1 MNMRKIYLVSAAM
14 LMTAAV
20 SFGQNFNP
28 TVEVTNTYQGNAS
41 EVHKPLLGMNVP
53 DSLLRFDLDFDY
65 EVFEKPYQGAYSFKP
80 YMLNMRPAKDAWR
93 GRKLYLKAGAGYTLH
108 PRFEFVFSPEQS
120 GPFQMS
126 VYASHKSYFGN
137 YHEIKP
143 ELKDDLYRLEKSGNG
158 FKGYDALTSAG
169 FDGRYNWDRAIL
181 SFGLG
186 YYGVAAKDSRM
197 SRCLNAFDFKA
208 RVRSNNDAESY
219 FYYDVAMKGRIA
231 SDKMDLD
238 KIPVRMYSG
247 GLSGKWNILSPDRQ
261 GESWFV
267 LDGLAGTVLDSRRS
281 ILVGFEGETASY
293 GRFYDG
299 NIGRVALVPSY
310 RFKSGRWNLNLGV
323 KLEFM
328 FRNDAD
334 TLSFGKMGG
343 GKGQIVYPD
352 AHISFAVG
360 GNVALY
366 ADATG
371 GSRLNTY
378 SSQISEN
385 HHLNPSFL
393 VAPVY
398 ELITPLVDN
407 TVEKVNARI
416 GVRGS
421 AASSF
426 QFDVNG
432 GVGLYGNALMES
444 GLFTAGGDLVPAL
457 AYSDYNL
464 IYANAL
470 VGLRTGRVKIDADF
484 RYRGVSFP
492 DNDALNLGFTL
503 PKYSGGVR
511 ASYDISSRLYAG
523 INVEAASWRE
533 GKCRKASFAGLGG
546 DEDDLTPVSQVT
558 VSEEIVKV
566 RVPGYVDLGVN
577 CGYKFNRK
585 LEFWLESGNLLC
597 QTIQRNPLYAEK
609 GLWVTAGVSLNL

>member
-93 GRKLYLKAGAGYTLH
+93 GRQLYLKAGAGYTLH

-126 VYASHKSYFGN
+126 AYASHKSYFGN

-143 ELKDDLYRLEKSGNG
+143 ELQDGLYRMKKSGG
-158 FKGYDALTSAG
+158 KFGGYDALTSAG
-169 FDGRYNWDRAIL
+169 FDGRYNWDRTIL
-181 SFGLG
+181 SFGIG
-186 YYGVAAKDSRM
+186 YYGLAAKDSVM
-197 SRCLNAFDFKA
+197 SRSYNAFDFNA
-208 RVRSNNDAESY
+208 RVRSNNDSESY
-219 FYYDVAMKGRIA
+219 FLYDIGLRGRVANDGLDYKSFSFPDGVTV
-231 SDKMDLD
+231 DKQNENWVL
-238 KIPVRMYSG
+238 
-247 GLSGKWNILSPDRQ
+247 
-261 GESWFV
+261 
-267 LDGLAGTVLDSRRS
+267 LDGLVGPVVNNSRS
-281 ILVGFEGETASY
+281 ILVGFEAESASY
-293 GRFYDG
+293 SRFYDG
-299 NIGRVALVPSY
+299 NIGRVALIPSY

-523 INVEAASWRE
+523 INVEAASWRD
-533 GKCRKASFAGLGG
+533 GKCASVAS
-546 DEDDLTPVSQVT
+546 EDILD
-558 VSEEIVKV
+558 V

-585 LEFWLESGNLLC
+585 WTLWLESGNLLC
-597 QTIQRNPLYAEK
+597 QTIQRTPFYAEK
-609 GLWVTAGVSLNL
+609 GPWVTAGISLNL

>member
-1 MNMRKIYLVSAAM
+1 MRKIYLVSAAM

-143 ELKDDLYRLEKSGNG
+143 ELKDGLYRMKKSGG
-158 FKGYDALTSAG
+158 KFGGYDALTSAG
-169 FDGRYNWDRAIL
+169 FDGRYNWDRTIL
-181 SFGLG
+181 SFGIG
-186 YYGVAAKDSRM
+186 YYGLAAKDSVM
-197 SRCLNAFDFKA
+197 SRSYNAFDFNA
-208 RVRSNNDAESY
+208 RVRSNNDSESY
-219 FYYDVAMKGRIA
+219 FLYDIGLRGRVANDGLDYKSFSFPDGVTV
-231 SDKMDLD
+231 DKQNENWVL
-238 KIPVRMYSG
+238 
-247 GLSGKWNILSPDRQ
+247 
-261 GESWFV
+261 
-267 LDGLAGTVLDSRRS
+267 LDGLVGPVVNNSRS
-281 ILVGFEGETASY
+281 ILVGFEAESASY
-293 GRFYDG
+293 SRFYDG
-299 NIGRVALVPSY
+299 NIGRVALIPSY

-523 INVEAASWRE
+523 INVEAASWRD
-533 GKCRKASFAGLGG
+533 GKCASVAS
-546 DEDDLTPVSQVT
+546 EDILD
-558 VSEEIVKV
+558 V

-585 LEFWLESGNLLC
+585 WTLWLESGNLLC
-597 QTIQRNPLYAEK
+597 QTIQRTPFYAEK
-609 GLWVTAGVSLNL
+609 GPWVTAGISLNL

>member
-41 EVHKPLLGMNVP
+41 EVRKPLLGMNVP

-93 GRKLYLKAGAGYTLH
+93 GRRLYLKAGAGYTLH

-143 ELKDDLYRLEKSGNG
+143 ELKDGLYRMKKSGG
-158 FKGYDALTSAG
+158 KFGGYDALTSAG
-169 FDGRYNWDRAIL
+169 FDGRYNWDRTIL
-181 SFGLG
+181 SFGIG
-186 YYGVAAKDSRM
+186 YYGLAAKDSVM
-197 SRCLNAFDFKA
+197 SRSYNAFDFNA
-208 RVRSNNDAESY
+208 RVRSNNDSESY
-219 FYYDVAMKGRIA
+219 FLYDIGLRGRVANDGLDYKSFSFPDGVTV
-231 SDKMDLD
+231 DKQNENWVL
-238 KIPVRMYSG
+238 
-247 GLSGKWNILSPDRQ
+247 
-261 GESWFV
+261 
-267 LDGLAGTVLDSRRS
+267 LDGLVGPVVNNSRS
-281 ILVGFEGETASY
+281 ILVGFEAESASY
-293 GRFYDG
+293 SRFYDG
-299 NIGRVALVPSY
+299 NIGRVALIPSY

-523 INVEAASWRE
+523 INVEAASWRD
-533 GKCRKASFAGLGG
+533 GKCASVAS
-546 DEDDLTPVSQVT
+546 EDILD
-558 VSEEIVKV
+558 V

-585 LEFWLESGNLLC
+585 WTLWLESGNLLC
-597 QTIQRNPLYAEK
+597 QTIQRTPFYAEK
-609 GLWVTAGVSLNL
+609 GPWVTAGISLNL

>member
-93 GRKLYLKAGAGYTLH
+93 GRRLYLKAGAGYTLH

-143 ELKDDLYRLEKSGNG
+143 ELKDGLYRMKKSGG
-158 FKGYDALTSAG
+158 KFGGYDALTSAG
-169 FDGRYNWDRAIL
+169 FDGRYNWDRTIL
-181 SFGLG
+181 SFGIG
-186 YYGVAAKDSRM
+186 YYGLAAKDSVM
-197 SRCLNAFDFKA
+197 SRSYNAFDFNA
-208 RVRSNNDAESY
+208 RVRSNNDSESY
-219 FYYDVAMKGRIA
+219 FLYDIGLRGRVANDGLDYKSFSFPDGVTV
-231 SDKMDLD
+231 DKQNENWVL
-238 KIPVRMYSG
+238 
-247 GLSGKWNILSPDRQ
+247 
-261 GESWFV
+261 
-267 LDGLAGTVLDSRRS
+267 LDGLVGPVVNNSRS
-281 ILVGFEGETASY
+281 ILVGFEAESASY
-293 GRFYDG
+293 SRFYDG
-299 NIGRVALVPSY
+299 NIGRVALIPSY

-523 INVEAASWRE
+523 INVEAASWRD
-533 GKCRKASFAGLGG
+533 GKCASVAS
-546 DEDDLTPVSQVT
+546 EDILD
-558 VSEEIVKV
+558 V

-585 LEFWLESGNLLC
+585 WTLWLESGNLLC
-597 QTIQRNPLYAEK
+597 QTIQRTPFYAEK
-609 GLWVTAGVSLNL
+609 GPWVTAGISLNL

>member
-143 ELKDDLYRLEKSGNG
+143 ELQDGLYRMKKSGG
-158 FKGYDALTSAG
+158 KFGGYDALTSAG
-169 FDGRYNWDRAIL
+169 FDGRYNWDRTIL
-181 SFGLG
+181 SFGIG
-186 YYGVAAKDSRM
+186 YYGLAAKDSVM
-197 SRCLNAFDFKA
+197 SRSYNAFDFNA
-208 RVRSNNDAESY
+208 RVRSNNDSESY
-219 FYYDVAMKGRIA
+219 FLYDIGLRGRVANDGLDYKSFSFPDGVTV
-231 SDKMDLD
+231 DKQNENWVL
-238 KIPVRMYSG
+238 
-247 GLSGKWNILSPDRQ
+247 
-261 GESWFV
+261 
-267 LDGLAGTVLDSRRS
+267 LDGLVGPVVNNSRS
-281 ILVGFEGETASY
+281 ILVGFEAESASY
-293 GRFYDG
+293 SRFYDG
-299 NIGRVALVPSY
+299 NIGRVALIPSY

-352 AHISFAVG
+352 AHISFAAG

-523 INVEAASWRE
+523 INVEAASWRD
-533 GKCRKASFAGLGG
+533 GKCASVAS
-546 DEDDLTPVSQVT
+546 EDILD
-558 VSEEIVKV
+558 V

-585 LEFWLESGNLLC
+585 WTLWLESGNLLC
-597 QTIQRNPLYAEK
+597 QTIQRTPFYAEK
-609 GLWVTAGVSLNL
+609 GPWVTAGISLNL

>member
-93 GRKLYLKAGAGYTLH
+93 GRQLYLKAGAGYTLH
-108 PRFEFVFSPEQS
+108 PQFEFVFSPERK

-143 ELKDDLYRLEKSGNG
+143 ELQDGLYRMKKSGG
-158 FKGYDALTSAG
+158 KFGGYDALTSAG
-169 FDGRYNWDRAIL
+169 FDGRYNWDRTIL
-181 SFGLG
+181 SFGIG
-186 YYGVAAKDSRM
+186 YYGLAAKDSVM
-197 SRCLNAFDFKA
+197 SRSYNAFDFNA
-208 RVRSNNDAESY
+208 RVRSNNDSESY
-219 FYYDVAMKGRIA
+219 FLYDIGLRGRVANDGLDYKSFSFPDGVTV
-231 SDKMDLD
+231 DKQNENWVL
-238 KIPVRMYSG
+238 
-247 GLSGKWNILSPDRQ
+247 
-261 GESWFV
+261 
-267 LDGLAGTVLDSRRS
+267 LDGLVGPVVNNSRS
-281 ILVGFEGETASY
+281 ILVGFEAESASY
-293 GRFYDG
+293 SRFYDG
-299 NIGRVALVPSY
+299 NIGRVALIPSY

-352 AHISFAVG
+352 AHISFAAG

-492 DNDALNLGFTL
+492 DKDALNLGFTL

-523 INVEAASWRE
+523 INVEAASWRD
-533 GKCRKASFAGLGG
+533 GKCASVAS
-546 DEDDLTPVSQVT
+546 EDILD
-558 VSEEIVKV
+558 V

-597 QTIQRNPLYAEK
+597 QAIQRNPFYAEK
-609 GLWVTAGVSLNL
+609 GPWVTAGVSLNL

>member
-143 ELKDDLYRLEKSGNG
+143 ELQDGLYRMKKSGG
-158 FKGYDALTSAG
+158 KFGGYDALTSAG

-186 YYGVAAKDSRM
+186 YYGLAAKDSVM
-197 SRCLNAFDFKA
+197 SRSYNAFDFNA
-208 RVRSNNDAESY
+208 RVRSNNDSESY
-219 FYYDVAMKGRIA
+219 FLYDIGLRGRVANDGLDYKSFSFPDGVTV
-231 SDKMDLD
+231 DKQNENWVL
-238 KIPVRMYSG
+238 
-247 GLSGKWNILSPDRQ
+247 
-261 GESWFV
+261 
-267 LDGLAGTVLDSRRS
+267 LDGLVGPVVNNSRS
-281 ILVGFEGETASY
+281 ILVGFEAESASY
-293 GRFYDG
+293 SRFYDG
-299 NIGRVALVPSY
+299 NIGRVALIPSY

-523 INVEAASWRE
+523 INVEAASWRD
-533 GKCRKASFAGLGG
+533 GKCASVAS
-546 DEDDLTPVSQVT
+546 EDILD
-558 VSEEIVKV
+558 V

-585 LEFWLESGNLLC
+585 WTLWLESGNLLC
-597 QTIQRNPLYAEK
+597 QTIQRTPFYAEK
-609 GLWVTAGVSLNL
+609 GPWFTAGISLNL

>member
-1 MNMRKIYLVSAAM
+1 MRKIYLVSAAM

-93 GRKLYLKAGAGYTLH
+93 GRQLYLKAGAGYTLH
-108 PRFEFVFSPEQS
+108 PQFEFVFSPERK

-143 ELKDDLYRLEKSGNG
+143 ELQDGLYRMKKSGG
-158 FKGYDALTSAG
+158 KFGGYDALTSAG
-169 FDGRYNWDRAIL
+169 FDGRYNWDRTIL
-181 SFGLG
+181 SFGIG
-186 YYGVAAKDSRM
+186 YYGLAAKDSVM
-197 SRCLNAFDFKA
+197 SRSYNAFDFNA
-208 RVRSNNDAESY
+208 RVRSNNDSESY
-219 FYYDVAMKGRIA
+219 FLYDIGLRGRVANDGLDYKSFSFPDGVTV
-231 SDKMDLD
+231 DKQNENWVL
-238 KIPVRMYSG
+238 
-247 GLSGKWNILSPDRQ
+247 
-261 GESWFV
+261 
-267 LDGLAGTVLDSRRS
+267 LDGLVGPVVNNSRS
-281 ILVGFEGETASY
+281 ILVGFEAESASY
-293 GRFYDG
+293 SRFYDG
-299 NIGRVALVPSY
+299 NIGRVALIPSY

-352 AHISFAVG
+352 AHISFAAG

-385 HHLNPSFL
+385 HHLNPSLL

-444 GLFTAGGDLVPAL
+444 GFFNADGDLVPSL
-457 AYSDYNL
+457 TYSDINL
-464 IYANAL
+464 IYANVL
-470 VGLRTGRVKIDADF
+470 LGWKSNRVKVDADF

-492 DNDALNLGFTL
+492 DKDAMNLGFAL
-503 PKYSGGVR
+503 PKYSGGLR
-511 ASYDISSRLYAG
+511 ATYDISSRLYAG
-523 INVEAASWRE
+523 VAMEASSWRE
-533 GKCRKASFAGLGG
+533 GKC
-546 DEDDLTPVSQVT
+546 VSA
-558 VSEEIVKV
+558 VSEELAKV

-597 QTIQRNPLYAEK
+597 QAIQRNPFYAEK
-609 GLWVTAGVSLNL
+609 GPWVTAGVSLNL

>member
-1 MNMRKIYLVSAAM
+1 MRKIYLVSAAM

-93 GRKLYLKAGAGYTLH
+93 GRQLYLKAGAGYTLH
-108 PRFEFVFSPEQS
+108 PRFEFVYSPEQS

-143 ELKDDLYRLEKSGNG
+143 ELQDGLYRMKKSGG
-158 FKGYDALTSAG
+158 KFGGYDALTSAG
-169 FDGRYNWDRAIL
+169 FDGRYNWDRTIL
-181 SFGLG
+181 SFGIG
-186 YYGVAAKDSRM
+186 YYGLAAKDSVM
-197 SRCLNAFDFKA
+197 SRSYNAFDFNA
-208 RVRSNNDAESY
+208 RVRSNNDSESY
-219 FYYDVAMKGRIA
+219 FLYDIGLRGRVANDGLDYKSFSFPDGVTV
-231 SDKMDLD
+231 DKQNENWVL
-238 KIPVRMYSG
+238 
-247 GLSGKWNILSPDRQ
+247 
-261 GESWFV
+261 
-267 LDGLAGTVLDSRRS
+267 LDGLVGPVVNNSRS
-281 ILVGFEGETASY
+281 ILVGFEAESASY
-293 GRFYDG
+293 SRFYDG
-299 NIGRVALVPSY
+299 NIGRVALIPSY

-352 AHISFAVG
+352 AHISFAAG

-523 INVEAASWRE
+523 INVEAASWRD
-533 GKCRKASFAGLGG
+533 GKCASVAS
-546 DEDDLTPVSQVT
+546 EDILD
-558 VSEEIVKV
+558 V

>member
-93 GRKLYLKAGAGYTLH
+93 GRQLYLKAGAGYTLH
-108 PRFEFVFSPEQS
+108 PRFEFVYSPEQS

-143 ELKDDLYRLEKSGNG
+143 ELQDGLYRMKKSGG
-158 FKGYDALTSAG
+158 KFGGYDALTSAG
-169 FDGRYNWDRAIL
+169 FDGRYNWDRTIL
-181 SFGLG
+181 SFGIG
-186 YYGVAAKDSRM
+186 YYGLAAKDSVM
-197 SRCLNAFDFKA
+197 SRSYNAFDFNA
-208 RVRSNNDAESY
+208 RVRSNNDSESY
-219 FYYDVAMKGRIA
+219 FLYDIGLRGRVANDGLDYKSFSFPDGVTV
-231 SDKMDLD
+231 DKQNENWVL
-238 KIPVRMYSG
+238 
-247 GLSGKWNILSPDRQ
+247 
-261 GESWFV
+261 
-267 LDGLAGTVLDSRRS
+267 LDGLVGPVVNNSRS
-281 ILVGFEGETASY
+281 ILVGFEAESASY
-293 GRFYDG
+293 SRFYDG
-299 NIGRVALVPSY
+299 NIGRVALIPSY

-352 AHISFAVG
+352 AHISFAAG

-523 INVEAASWRE
+523 INVEAASWRD
-533 GKCRKASFAGLGG
+533 GKCASVAS
-546 DEDDLTPVSQVT
+546 EDNLD
-558 VSEEIVKV
+558 V

-585 LEFWLESGNLLC
+585 WTLWLESGNLLC
-597 QTIQRNPLYAEK
+597 QTIQRTPFYAEK
-609 GLWVTAGVSLNL
+609 GPWVTAGISLNL

>member
-93 GRKLYLKAGAGYTLH
+93 GRQLYLKAGAGYTLH
-108 PRFEFVFSPEQS
+108 PQFEFVFSPEQS

-143 ELKDDLYRLEKSGNG
+143 ELQDGLYRMKKSGG
-158 FKGYDALTSAG
+158 KFGGYDALTSAG
-169 FDGRYNWDRAIL
+169 FDGRYNWDRTIL
-181 SFGLG
+181 SFGIG
-186 YYGVAAKDSRM
+186 YYGLAAKDSVM
-197 SRCLNAFDFKA
+197 SRSYNAFDFNA
-208 RVRSNNDAESY
+208 RVRSNNDSESY
-219 FYYDVAMKGRIA
+219 FLYDIGLRGRVANDGLDYKSFSFPDGVTV
-231 SDKMDLD
+231 DKQNENWVL
-238 KIPVRMYSG
+238 
-247 GLSGKWNILSPDRQ
+247 
-261 GESWFV
+261 
-267 LDGLAGTVLDSRRS
+267 LDGLIGPVVNNSRS
-281 ILVGFEGETASY
+281 ILVGFEAESASY
-293 GRFYDG
+293 SRFYDG
-299 NIGRVALVPSY
+299 NIGRVALIPSY

-523 INVEAASWRE
+523 INVEAASWRD
-533 GKCRKASFAGLGG
+533 GKCASVAS
-546 DEDDLTPVSQVT
+546 EDILD
-558 VSEEIVKV
+558 V

-585 LEFWLESGNLLC
+585 WTLWLESGNLLC
-597 QTIQRNPLYAEK
+597 QTIQRTPFYAEK
-609 GLWVTAGVSLNL
+609 GPWFTAGISLNL

>member
-1 MNMRKIYLVSAAM
+1 MRKIYLVSAAM

-41 EVHKPLLGMNVP
+41 EVRKPLLGMNVP

-93 GRKLYLKAGAGYTLH
+93 GRQLYLKAGAGYTLH
-108 PRFEFVFSPEQS
+108 PQFEFVFSPEQS

-143 ELKDDLYRLEKSGNG
+143 ELQDGLYRMKKSGG
-158 FKGYDALTSAG
+158 KFGGYDALTSAG
-169 FDGRYNWDRAIL
+169 FDGRYNWDRTIL
-181 SFGLG
+181 SFGIG
-186 YYGVAAKDSRM
+186 YYGLAAKDSVM
-197 SRCLNAFDFKA
+197 SRSYNAFDFNA
-208 RVRSNNDAESY
+208 RVRSNNDSESY
-219 FYYDVAMKGRIA
+219 FLYDIGLRGRVANDGLDYKSFSFPDGVTV
-231 SDKMDLD
+231 DKQNENWVL
-238 KIPVRMYSG
+238 
-247 GLSGKWNILSPDRQ
+247 
-261 GESWFV
+261 
-267 LDGLAGTVLDSRRS
+267 LDGLVGPVVNNSRS
-281 ILVGFEGETASY
+281 ILVGFEAESASY
-293 GRFYDG
+293 SRFYDG
-299 NIGRVALVPSY
+299 NVGRVALIPSY

-352 AHISFAVG
+352 AHISFAAG

-444 GLFTAGGDLVPAL
+444 GFFNADGDLVPSL
-457 AYSDYNL
+457 TYSDINL
-464 IYANAL
+464 IYANVL
-470 VGLRTGRVKIDADF
+470 LGWKSNRVKVDADF

-492 DNDALNLGFTL
+492 DKDAMNLGFAL
-503 PKYSGGVR
+503 PKYSGGLR
-511 ASYDISSRLYAG
+511 ATYDISSRLYAG
-523 INVEAASWRE
+523 VAMEASSWRE
-533 GKCRKASFAGLGG
+533 GKC
-546 DEDDLTPVSQVT
+546 VSA
-558 VSEEIVKV
+558 VSEELAKV

-597 QTIQRNPLYAEK
+597 QAIQRNPFYAEK
-609 GLWVTAGVSLNL
+609 GPWVTAGVSLNL

>member
-93 GRKLYLKAGAGYTLH
+93 GRQLYLKAGAGYTLH
-108 PRFEFVFSPEQS
+108 PRFEFVYSPEQS

-143 ELKDDLYRLEKSGNG
+143 ELQDGLYRMKKSGG
-158 FKGYDALTSAG
+158 KFGGYDALTSAG
-169 FDGRYNWDRAIL
+169 FDGRYNWDRTIL
-181 SFGLG
+181 SFGIG
-186 YYGVAAKDSRM
+186 YYGLAAKDSVM
-197 SRCLNAFDFKA
+197 SRSYNAFDFNA
-208 RVRSNNDAESY
+208 RVRSNNDSESY
-219 FYYDVAMKGRIA
+219 FLYDIGLRGRVANDGLDYKSFSFPDGVTV
-231 SDKMDLD
+231 DKQNENWVL
-238 KIPVRMYSG
+238 
-247 GLSGKWNILSPDRQ
+247 
-261 GESWFV
+261 
-267 LDGLAGTVLDSRRS
+267 LDGLVGPVVNNSRS
-281 ILVGFEGETASY
+281 ILVGFEAESASY
-293 GRFYDG
+293 SRFYDG
-299 NIGRVALVPSY
+299 NIGRVALIPSY

-352 AHISFAVG
+352 AHISFAAG

-523 INVEAASWRE
+523 INVEAASWRD
-533 GKCRKASFAGLGG
+533 GKCASVAS
-546 DEDDLTPVSQVT
+546 EDNLD
-558 VSEEIVKV
+558 V

-585 LEFWLESGNLLC
+585 WALWLESGNLLC
-597 QTIQRNPLYAEK
+597 QTIQRTPFYAEK
-609 GLWVTAGVSLNL
+609 GPWVTAGISLNL

>member
-93 GRKLYLKAGAGYTLH
+93 GRQLYLKAGAGYTLH
-108 PRFEFVFSPEQS
+108 PQFEFVFSPEQS

-186 YYGVAAKDSRM
+186 YYGLAAKDSVM
-197 SRCLNAFDFKA
+197 SRSYNAFDFNA
-208 RVRSNNDAESY
+208 RVRSNNDSESY
-219 FYYDVAMKGRIA
+219 FLYDVALRGRIA
-231 SDKMDLD
+231 NDNLDLKPMMLRLPGD
-238 KIPVRMYSG
+238 LWKEVTA
-247 GLSGKWNILSPDRQ
+247 DRQ

-267 LDGLAGTVLDSRRS
+267 LDGLAGTVLGSRRS

-310 RFKSGRWNLNLGV
+310 RLQSGRWNLNLGV
-323 KLEFM
+323 KFEAM
-328 FRNDAD
+328 FRNDASD
-334 TLSFGKMGG
+334 TLAFRKMGG

-352 AHISFAVG
+352 VHVSFAA
-360 GNVALY
+360 GNGVALY

-378 SSQISEN
+378 SSQISRN

-393 VAPVY
+393 VPAN
-398 ELITPLVDN
+398 LDLMTSLVDN
-407 TVEKVNARI
+407 TVENLNAKV

-421 AASSF
+421 ISSSF
-426 QFDVNG
+426 RFDLNG
-432 GVGLYGNALMES
+432 GVGIYENLMMES
-444 GLFTAGGDLVPAL
+444 GRFTAGGDLVPAL

-523 INVEAASWRE
+523 INVEAASWRD
-533 GKCRKASFAGLGG
+533 GKCASVAS
-546 DEDDLTPVSQVT
+546 EDILD
-558 VSEEIVKV
+558 V

-585 LEFWLESGNLLC
+585 WTLWLESGNLLC
-597 QTIQRNPLYAEK
+597 QTIQRTPFYAEK
-609 GLWVTAGVSLNL
+609 GPWVTAGISLNL

>member
-93 GRKLYLKAGAGYTLH
+93 GRQLYLKAGAGYTLR

-143 ELKDDLYRLEKSGNG
+143 ELQDGLYRMKKSGG
-158 FKGYDALTSAG
+158 KFGGYDALTSAG
-169 FDGRYNWDRAIL
+169 FDGRYNWDRTIL
-181 SFGLG
+181 SFGIG
-186 YYGVAAKDSRM
+186 YYGLAAKDSVM
-197 SRCLNAFDFKA
+197 SRSYNAFDFNA
-208 RVRSNNDAESY
+208 RVRSNNDSESY
-219 FYYDVAMKGRIA
+219 FLYDIGLRGRVANDGLDYKSFSFPDGVTV
-231 SDKMDLD
+231 DKQNENWVL
-238 KIPVRMYSG
+238 
-247 GLSGKWNILSPDRQ
+247 
-261 GESWFV
+261 
-267 LDGLAGTVLDSRRS
+267 LDGLVGPVVNNSRS
-281 ILVGFEGETASY
+281 ILVGFEAESASY
-293 GRFYDG
+293 SRFYDG
-299 NIGRVALVPSY
+299 NIGRVALIPSY

-523 INVEAASWRE
+523 INVEAASWRD
-533 GKCRKASFAGLGG
+533 GKCASVAS
-546 DEDDLTPVSQVT
+546 EDILD
-558 VSEEIVKV
+558 V

-585 LEFWLESGNLLC
+585 WTLWLESGNLLC

>member
-93 GRKLYLKAGAGYTLH
+93 GRQLYLKAGAGYTLH
-108 PRFEFVFSPEQS
+108 PQFEFVYSPEQS

-143 ELKDDLYRLEKSGNG
+143 ELQDGLYRMKKSGG
-158 FKGYDALTSAG
+158 KFGGYDALTSAG
-169 FDGRYNWDRAIL
+169 FDGRYNWNRTIL
-181 SFGLG
+181 SFGIG
-186 YYGVAAKDSRM
+186 YYGIAAKDSVM
-197 SRCLNAFDFKA
+197 SRSYNAFDFNA
-208 RVRSNNDAESY
+208 RVRSNNDSESY
-219 FYYDVAMKGRIA
+219 FLYDIGLRGRVANDGLDYKSFSFPDGVTV
-231 SDKMDLD
+231 DKQNENWVL
-238 KIPVRMYSG
+238 
-247 GLSGKWNILSPDRQ
+247 
-261 GESWFV
+261 
-267 LDGLAGTVLDSRRS
+267 LDGLVGPVVNNSRS
-281 ILVGFEGETASY
+281 ILVGFEAESASY
-293 GRFYDG
+293 SRFYDG
-299 NIGRVALVPSY
+299 NIGRVALIPSY

-352 AHISFAVG
+352 AHISFAAG

-523 INVEAASWRE
+523 INVEAASWRD
-533 GKCRKASFAGLGG
+533 GKCASVAS
-546 DEDDLTPVSQVT
+546 EDILD
-558 VSEEIVKV
+558 V

-585 LEFWLESGNLLC
+585 WTLWLESGNLLC

>member
-1 MNMRKIYLVSAAM
+1 MRKIYLVSAAM

-93 GRKLYLKAGAGYTLH
+93 GRQLYLKAGAGYTLH
-108 PRFEFVFSPEQS
+108 PQFEFVFSPEQS

-143 ELKDDLYRLEKSGNG
+143 ELQDGLYRMKKSGG
-158 FKGYDALTSAG
+158 KFGGYDALTSAG
-169 FDGRYNWDRAIL
+169 FDGRYNWDRTIL
-181 SFGLG
+181 SFGIG
-186 YYGVAAKDSRM
+186 YYGLAAKDSVM
-197 SRCLNAFDFKA
+197 SRSYNAFDFNA
-208 RVRSNNDAESY
+208 RVRSNNDSESY
-219 FYYDVAMKGRIA
+219 FLYDIGLRGRVANDGLDYKSFSFPEGV
-231 SDKMDLD
+231 SVDKQNENWVL
-238 KIPVRMYSG
+238 
-247 GLSGKWNILSPDRQ
+247 
-261 GESWFV
+261 
-267 LDGLAGTVLDSRRS
+267 LDGLVGPVVNNSRS
-281 ILVGFEGETASY
+281 ILVGFEAESASY
-293 GRFYDG
+293 SRFYDG
-299 NIGRVALVPSY
+299 NVGRVALIPSY

-352 AHISFAVG
+352 AHISFAAG

-385 HHLNPSFL
+385 HHLNPSLL

-444 GLFTAGGDLVPAL
+444 GFFNADGDLVPSL
-457 AYSDYNL
+457 TYSDINL
-464 IYANAL
+464 IYANVL
-470 VGLRTGRVKIDADF
+470 LGWKSNRVKVDADF

-492 DNDALNLGFTL
+492 DKDAMNLGFAL
-503 PKYSGGVR
+503 PKYSGGLR
-511 ASYDISSRLYAG
+511 ATYDISSRLYAG
-523 INVEAASWRE
+523 VAVEASSWRE
-533 GKCRKASFAGLGG
+533 GKC
-546 DEDDLTPVSQVT
+546 VSA
-558 VSEEIVKV
+558 VSEELAKV

-597 QTIQRNPLYAEK
+597 QAIQRNPFYAEK
-609 GLWVTAGVSLNL
+609 GPWVTAGVLLNL

>member
-41 EVHKPLLGMNVP
+41 EVHKPLLVMNVP

-93 GRKLYLKAGAGYTLH
+93 GRQLYLKAGAGYTLH

-143 ELKDDLYRLEKSGNG
+143 ELQDGLYRMKKSGG
-158 FKGYDALTSAG
+158 KFGGYDALTSAG
-169 FDGRYNWDRAIL
+169 FDGRYNWDRTIL
-181 SFGLG
+181 SFGIG
-186 YYGVAAKDSRM
+186 YYGLAAKDSVM
-197 SRCLNAFDFKA
+197 SRSYNAFDFNA
-208 RVRSNNDAESY
+208 RVRSNNDSESY
-219 FYYDVAMKGRIA
+219 FLYDIELRGRVANDGLDYKSFSFPDGVTV
-231 SDKMDLD
+231 DKQNENWVL
-238 KIPVRMYSG
+238 
-247 GLSGKWNILSPDRQ
+247 
-261 GESWFV
+261 
-267 LDGLAGTVLDSRRS
+267 LDGLVGPVVNNSRS
-281 ILVGFEGETASY
+281 ILVGFEAESASY
-293 GRFYDG
+293 SRFYDG
-299 NIGRVALVPSY
+299 NIGRVALIPSY

-352 AHISFAVG
+352 AHISFAAG

-523 INVEAASWRE
+523 INVEAASWRD
-533 GKCRKASFAGLGG
+533 GKCASVAS
-546 DEDDLTPVSQVT
+546 EDILD
-558 VSEEIVKV
+558 V

-597 QTIQRNPLYAEK
+597 QAIQRNPFYAEK
-609 GLWVTAGVSLNL
+609 GPWVTAGVSLNL

>member
-41 EVHKPLLGMNVP
+41 EVHKPLLGMNIP
-53 DSLLRFDLDFDY
+53 DSLLHFDLDFDY

-93 GRKLYLKAGAGYTLH
+93 GRQLYLKAGAGYTLH
-108 PRFEFVFSPEQS
+108 PQFEFVFSPEQS

-143 ELKDDLYRLEKSGNG
+143 ELQDGLYRMKKSGG
-158 FKGYDALTSAG
+158 KFGGYDALTSAG
-169 FDGRYNWDRAIL
+169 FDGRYNWDRTIL
-181 SFGLG
+181 SFGIG
-186 YYGVAAKDSRM
+186 YYGLAAKDSVM
-197 SRCLNAFDFKA
+197 SRSYNAFDFNA
-208 RVRSNNDAESY
+208 RVRSNNDSESY
-219 FYYDVAMKGRIA
+219 FLYDIELRGRVANDGLDYKSFSFPEGV
-231 SDKMDLD
+231 SVDKQNENWVL
-238 KIPVRMYSG
+238 
-247 GLSGKWNILSPDRQ
+247 
-261 GESWFV
+261 
-267 LDGLAGTVLDSRRS
+267 LDGLVGPVVNNSRS
-281 ILVGFEGETASY
+281 ILVGFEAESASY
-293 GRFYDG
+293 SRFYDG
-299 NIGRVALVPSY
+299 NVGRVALIPSY

-352 AHISFAVG
+352 AHISFAAG

-523 INVEAASWRE
+523 INVEAASWRD
-533 GKCRKASFAGLGG
+533 GKCASVAS
-546 DEDDLTPVSQVT
+546 EDILD
-558 VSEEIVKV
+558 V

-597 QTIQRNPLYAEK
+597 QAIQRNPFYAEK
-609 GLWVTAGVSLNL
+609 GPWVTAGVSLNL

>member
-93 GRKLYLKAGAGYTLH
+93 GRQLYLKAGAGYTLH
-108 PRFEFVFSPEQS
+108 PQFEFVYSPEQS

-143 ELKDDLYRLEKSGNG
+143 ELQDGLYRMKKSGG
-158 FKGYDALTSAG
+158 KFGGYDALTSAG
-169 FDGRYNWDRAIL
+169 FDGRYNWDRTIL
-181 SFGLG
+181 SFGIG
-186 YYGVAAKDSRM
+186 YYGLTAKDSVM
-197 SRCLNAFDFKA
+197 SRSYNAFDFNA
-208 RVRSNNDAESY
+208 RVRSNNDSESY
-219 FYYDVAMKGRIA
+219 FLYDIGLRGRVANDGLDYKSFSFPDGVTV
-231 SDKMDLD
+231 DKQNENWVL
-238 KIPVRMYSG
+238 
-247 GLSGKWNILSPDRQ
+247 
-261 GESWFV
+261 
-267 LDGLAGTVLDSRRS
+267 LDGLVGPVVNNSRS
-281 ILVGFEGETASY
+281 ILVGFEAESASY
-293 GRFYDG
+293 SRFYDG
-299 NIGRVALVPSY
+299 NIGRVALIPSY

-352 AHISFAVG
+352 AHISFAAG
-360 GNVALY
+360 GNVTLY

-523 INVEAASWRE
+523 INVEAASWRD
-533 GKCRKASFAGLGG
+533 GKCASVAS
-546 DEDDLTPVSQVT
+546 EDILD
-558 VSEEIVKV
+558 V

-597 QTIQRNPLYAEK
+597 QAIQRNPFYAEK
-609 GLWVTAGVSLNL
+609 GPWVTAGVSLNL

>member
-93 GRKLYLKAGAGYTLH
+93 GRQLYLKAGAGYTLH
-108 PRFEFVFSPEQS
+108 PQFEFVFSPEQS

-143 ELKDDLYRLEKSGNG
+143 ELQDGLYRMKKSGG
-158 FKGYDALTSAG
+158 KFGGYDALTSAG
-169 FDGRYNWDRAIL
+169 FDGRYNWDRTIL
-181 SFGLG
+181 SFGIG
-186 YYGVAAKDSRM
+186 YYGLAAKDSVM
-197 SRCLNAFDFKA
+197 SRSYNAFDFNA
-208 RVRSNNDAESY
+208 RVRSNNDSESY
-219 FYYDVAMKGRIA
+219 FLYDIELRGRVANDGLDYKSFSFPEGV
-231 SDKMDLD
+231 SVDKQNENWVL
-238 KIPVRMYSG
+238 
-247 GLSGKWNILSPDRQ
+247 
-261 GESWFV
+261 
-267 LDGLAGTVLDSRRS
+267 LDGLVGPVVNNSRS
-281 ILVGFEGETASY
+281 ILVGFEAESASY
-293 GRFYDG
+293 SRFYDG
-299 NIGRVALVPSY
+299 NVGRVALIPSY

-352 AHISFAVG
+352 AHISFAAG

-385 HHLNPSFL
+385 HHLNPSLL

-523 INVEAASWRE
+523 INVEAASWRD
-533 GKCRKASFAGLGG
+533 GKCASVAS
-546 DEDDLTPVSQVT
+546 EDILD
-558 VSEEIVKV
+558 V

-585 LEFWLESGNLLC
+585 WTLWLESGNLLC
-597 QTIQRNPLYAEK
+597 QTIQRTPFYAEK
-609 GLWVTAGVSLNL
+609 GPWFTAGISLNL

>member
-93 GRKLYLKAGAGYTLH
+93 GRRLYLKAGAGYTLH

-143 ELKDDLYRLEKSGNG
+143 ELKDGLYRMKKSGG
-158 FKGYDALTSAG
+158 KFGGYDALTSAG
-169 FDGRYNWDRAIL
+169 FDGRYNWDRTIL
-181 SFGLG
+181 SFGIG
-186 YYGVAAKDSRM
+186 YYGLAAKDSVM
-197 SRCLNAFDFKA
+197 SRSYNAFDFNA
-208 RVRSNNDAESY
+208 RVRSNNDSESY
-219 FYYDVAMKGRIA
+219 FLYDIGLRGRVANDGLDYKSFSFPDGVTV
-231 SDKMDLD
+231 DKQNENWVL
-238 KIPVRMYSG
+238 
-247 GLSGKWNILSPDRQ
+247 
-261 GESWFV
+261 
-267 LDGLAGTVLDSRRS
+267 LDGLVGPVVNNSRS
-281 ILVGFEGETASY
+281 ILVGFEAESASY
-293 GRFYDG
+293 SRFYDG
-299 NIGRVALVPSY
+299 NIGRVALIPSY

-523 INVEAASWRE
+523 INVEAASWRD
-533 GKCRKASFAGLGG
+533 GKCASVAS
-546 DEDDLTPVSQVT
+546 EDILD
-558 VSEEIVKV
+558 V

-585 LEFWLESGNLLC
+585 WTLWLESGNLLC
-597 QTIQRNPLYAEK
+597 QTIQRTPFYAEK
-609 GLWVTAGVSLNL
+609 GPWVTAGVSLNL

>member
-1 MNMRKIYLVSAAM
+1 MRKIYLVSAAM

-93 GRKLYLKAGAGYTLH
+93 GRQLYLKAGAGYTLH
-108 PRFEFVFSPEQS
+108 PQFEFVFSPEQS

-143 ELKDDLYRLEKSGNG
+143 ELQDGLYRMKKSGG
-158 FKGYDALTSAG
+158 KFGGYDALTSAG
-169 FDGRYNWDRAIL
+169 FDGRYNWDRTIL
-181 SFGLG
+181 SFGIG
-186 YYGVAAKDSRM
+186 YYGLAAKDSVM
-197 SRCLNAFDFKA
+197 SRSYNAFDFNA
-208 RVRSNNDAESY
+208 RVRSNNDSESY
-219 FYYDVAMKGRIA
+219 FLYDIELRGRVANDGLDYKSFSFPEGV
-231 SDKMDLD
+231 SVDKQNENWVL
-238 KIPVRMYSG
+238 
-247 GLSGKWNILSPDRQ
+247 
-261 GESWFV
+261 
-267 LDGLAGTVLDSRRS
+267 LDGLVGPVVNNSRS
-281 ILVGFEGETASY
+281 ILVGFEAESASY
-293 GRFYDG
+293 SRFYDG
-299 NIGRVALVPSY
+299 NIGRVALIPSY

-352 AHISFAVG
+352 AHISFAAG

-523 INVEAASWRE
+523 INVEAASWRD
-533 GKCRKASFAGLGG
+533 GKCASVAS
-546 DEDDLTPVSQVT
+546 EDILD
-558 VSEEIVKV
+558 V

-597 QTIQRNPLYAEK
+597 QAIQRNPFYAEK
-609 GLWVTAGVSLNL
+609 GPWVTAGVSLNL

>member
-93 GRKLYLKAGAGYTLH
+93 GRQLYLKAGAGYTLH

-126 VYASHKSYFGN
+126 VYASHKSHFGN

-186 YYGVAAKDSRM
+186 YYGLAAKDSVM
-197 SRCLNAFDFKA
+197 SRSYNAFDFNA
-208 RVRSNNDAESY
+208 RVRSNNDSESY
-219 FYYDVAMKGRIA
+219 FLYDVALRGRIA
-231 SDKMDLD
+231 NDNLDL
-238 KIPVRMYSG
+238 KPMMLR
-247 GLSGKWNILSPDRQ
+247 LSGDLWNEVTADRQ

-299 NIGRVALVPSY
+299 NIGRVALIPSY

-523 INVEAASWRE
+523 INVEAASWRD
-533 GKCRKASFAGLGG
+533 GKCASVAS
-546 DEDDLTPVSQVT
+546 EDILD
-558 VSEEIVKV
+558 V

-585 LEFWLESGNLLC
+585 WTLWLESGNLLC
-597 QTIQRNPLYAEK
+597 QTIQRTPFYAEK
-609 GLWVTAGVSLNL
+609 GPWFTAGISLNL

>member
-41 EVHKPLLGMNVP
+41 EVRKPLLGMNVP

-93 GRKLYLKAGAGYTLH
+93 GRQLYLKAGAGYTLH

-310 RFKSGRWNLNLGV
+310 RLQSGRWNLNLGV
-323 KLEFM
+323 KFEAM
-328 FRNDAD
+328 FRNDASD
-334 TLSFGKMGG
+334 TLAFRKMGG

-352 AHISFAVG
+352 VHVSFAA
-360 GNVALY
+360 GNGVALY

-378 SSQISEN
+378 SSQISRN

-393 VAPVY
+393 VPAN
-398 ELITPLVDN
+398 LGLMTSLVDN
-407 TVEKVNARI
+407 TVENLNAKV

-421 AASSF
+421 ISSSF
-426 QFDVNG
+426 RFDLNG
-432 GVGLYGNALMES
+432 GVGIYENLMMES
-444 GLFTAGGDLVPAL
+444 GRFVQNSFSPDVV
-457 AYSDYNL
+457 YSDANI

-470 VGLRTGRVKIDADF
+470 MGLQAGRFNVDADLRF
-484 RYRGVSFP
+484 RNLSFP
-492 DNDALNLGFTL
+492 DNDADNLGFAL
-503 PKYSGGVR
+503 PKYSGGIKLT
-511 ASYDISSRLYAG
+511 YNINSRLYAG
-523 INVEAASWRE
+523 FSVEASSWRE
-533 GKCRKASFAGLGG
+533 GRCGRLAFKEHPDLVEDSFEYAF
-546 DEDDLTPVSQVT
+546 
-558 VSEEIVKV
+558 EEMVEARI
-566 RVPGYVDLGVN
+566 PGYVDFGLN

-585 LEFWLESGNLLC
+585 WTLWLESGNLLC
-597 QTIQRNPLYAEK
+597 QTIQRTPFYAEK
-609 GLWVTAGVSLNL
+609 GPWVTAGISLNL

>member
-41 EVHKPLLGMNVP
+41 EVRKPLLGMNVP

-93 GRKLYLKAGAGYTLH
+93 GRQLYLKAGAGYTLH

-143 ELKDDLYRLEKSGNG
+143 ELQDGLYRMKKSGG
-158 FKGYDALTSAG
+158 KFGGYDALTSAG
-169 FDGRYNWDRAIL
+169 FDGRYNWDRTIL
-181 SFGLG
+181 SFGIG
-186 YYGVAAKDSRM
+186 YYGLAAKDSVM
-197 SRCLNAFDFKA
+197 SRSYNAFDFNA
-208 RVRSNNDAESY
+208 RVRSNNDSESY
-219 FYYDVAMKGRIA
+219 FLYDIGLRGRVANDGLDYKSFSFPDGVTV
-231 SDKMDLD
+231 DKQNENWVL
-238 KIPVRMYSG
+238 
-247 GLSGKWNILSPDRQ
+247 
-261 GESWFV
+261 
-267 LDGLAGTVLDSRRS
+267 LDGLVGPVVNNSRS
-281 ILVGFEGETASY
+281 ILVGFEAESASY
-293 GRFYDG
+293 SRFYDG
-299 NIGRVALVPSY
+299 NIGRVALIPSY

-352 AHISFAVG
+352 AHISFAAG

-523 INVEAASWRE
+523 INVEAASWRD
-533 GKCRKASFAGLGG
+533 GKCASVAS
-546 DEDDLTPVSQVT
+546 EDILD
-558 VSEEIVKV
+558 V

-597 QTIQRNPLYAEK
+597 QAIQRNPFYAEK
-609 GLWVTAGVSLNL
+609 GPWVTAGVSLNL

>member
-93 GRKLYLKAGAGYTLH
+93 GRQLYLKAGAGYTLH
-108 PRFEFVFSPEQS
+108 PQFEFVYSPEQS

-143 ELKDDLYRLEKSGNG
+143 ELQDGLYRMKKSGG
-158 FKGYDALTSAG
+158 KFGGYDALTSAV
-169 FDGRYNWDRAIL
+169 FDGRYNWNRTIL
-181 SFGLG
+181 SFGIG
-186 YYGVAAKDSRM
+186 YYGLAAKDSVM
-197 SRCLNAFDFKA
+197 SRSYNAFDFNA
-208 RVRSNNDAESY
+208 RVRSNNDSESY
-219 FYYDVAMKGRIA
+219 FLYDIGLRGRVANDGLDYKSFSFPDGVTV
-231 SDKMDLD
+231 DKQNENWVL
-238 KIPVRMYSG
+238 
-247 GLSGKWNILSPDRQ
+247 
-261 GESWFV
+261 
-267 LDGLAGTVLDSRRS
+267 LDGLVGPVVNNSRS
-281 ILVGFEGETASY
+281 ILVGFEAESASY
-293 GRFYDG
+293 SRFYDG
-299 NIGRVALVPSY
+299 NIGRVALIPSY

-352 AHISFAVG
+352 AHISFAAG

-523 INVEAASWRE
+523 INVEAASWRD
-533 GKCRKASFAGLGG
+533 GKCASVAS
-546 DEDDLTPVSQVT
+546 EDILD
-558 VSEEIVKV
+558 V

-585 LEFWLESGNLLC
+585 WTLWLESGNLLC
-597 QTIQRNPLYAEK
+597 QTIQRTPFYAEK
-609 GLWVTAGVSLNL
+609 GPWVTAGISLNL

>member
-93 GRKLYLKAGAGYTLH
+93 GRQLYLKAGAGYTLH
-108 PRFEFVFSPEQS
+108 PQFEFVFSPEQS

-143 ELKDDLYRLEKSGNG
+143 ELQDGLYRMKKSGG
-158 FKGYDALTSAG
+158 KFGGYDALTSAG
-169 FDGRYNWDRAIL
+169 FDGRYNWDRTIL
-181 SFGLG
+181 SFGIG
-186 YYGVAAKDSRM
+186 YYGLAAKDSVM
-197 SRCLNAFDFKA
+197 SRSYNAFDFNA
-208 RVRSNNDAESY
+208 RVRSNNDSESY
-219 FYYDVAMKGRIA
+219 FLYDIELRGRVANDGLDYKSFSFPEGV
-231 SDKMDLD
+231 SVDKQNENWVL
-238 KIPVRMYSG
+238 
-247 GLSGKWNILSPDRQ
+247 
-261 GESWFV
+261 
-267 LDGLAGTVLDSRRS
+267 LDGLVGPVVNNSRS
-281 ILVGFEGETASY
+281 ILVGFEAESASY
-293 GRFYDG
+293 SRFYDG
-299 NIGRVALVPSY
+299 NVGRVALIPSY

-352 AHISFAVG
+352 AHISFAAG

-523 INVEAASWRE
+523 INVEAASWRD
-533 GKCRKASFAGLGG
+533 GKCASVAS
-546 DEDDLTPVSQVT
+546 EDILD
-558 VSEEIVKV
+558 V

-597 QTIQRNPLYAEK
+597 QAIQRNPFYAEK
-609 GLWVTAGVSLNL
+609 GPWVTAGVSLNL

>member
-41 EVHKPLLGMNVP
+41 EVHKPLLGMNIP
-53 DSLLRFDLDFDY
+53 DSLLHFDLDFDY

-93 GRKLYLKAGAGYTLH
+93 GRQLYLKAGAGYTLH
-108 PRFEFVFSPEQS
+108 PQFEFVFSPEQS

-143 ELKDDLYRLEKSGNG
+143 ELQDGLYRMKKSGG
-158 FKGYDALTSAG
+158 KFGGYDALTSAG
-169 FDGRYNWDRAIL
+169 FDGRYNWDRTIL
-181 SFGLG
+181 SFGIG
-186 YYGVAAKDSRM
+186 YYGLAAKDSVM
-197 SRCLNAFDFKA
+197 SRSYNAFDFNA
-208 RVRSNNDAESY
+208 RVRSNNDSESY
-219 FYYDVAMKGRIA
+219 FLYDIELRGRVANDGLDYKSFSFPEGV
-231 SDKMDLD
+231 SVDKQNENWVL
-238 KIPVRMYSG
+238 
-247 GLSGKWNILSPDRQ
+247 
-261 GESWFV
+261 
-267 LDGLAGTVLDSRRS
+267 LDGLVGPVVNNSRS
-281 ILVGFEGETASY
+281 ILVGFEAESASY
-293 GRFYDG
+293 SRFYDG
-299 NIGRVALVPSY
+299 NVGRVALIPSY

-352 AHISFAVG
+352 AHISFAAG

-385 HHLNPSFL
+385 HHLNHSFL

-444 GLFTAGGDLVPAL
+444 GFFNADGDLVPSL
-457 AYSDYNL
+457 TYSDINL
-464 IYANAL
+464 IYANVL
-470 VGLRTGRVKIDADF
+470 LGWKSNRVKVDADF

-492 DNDALNLGFTL
+492 DKDAMNLGFAL
-503 PKYSGGVR
+503 PKYGGGLR
-511 ASYDISSRLYAG
+511 ATYDISSRLYVGVA
-523 INVEAASWRE
+523 VEASSWRE
-533 GKCRKASFAGLGG
+533 GKC
-546 DEDDLTPVSQVT
+546 VSA
-558 VSEEIVKV
+558 VSEELAKV

-597 QTIQRNPLYAEK
+597 QAIQRNPFYAEK
-609 GLWVTAGVSLNL
+609 GPWVTAGVSLNL

>member
-1 MNMRKIYLVSAAM
+1 MNMKKAYFVSAAL
-14 LMTAAV
+14 LMSAAV

-28 TVEVTNTYQGNAS
+28 TVEVTNTYQGSPS
-41 EVHKPLLGMNVP
+41 EVQKPLLGMNVP

-65 EVFEKPYQGAYSFKP
+65 EVFNKPYQGAYNFKP
-80 YMLNMRPAKDAWR
+80 YMLDMRPEKDAWR
-93 GRKLYLKAGAGYTLH
+93 GRKLYLKAGAGYSFH
-108 PRFEFVFSPEQS
+108 PQLEFVFSPERK

-137 YHEIKP
+137 YHEIAPQMK
-143 ELKDDLYRLEKSGNG
+143 EDGVYRLKKSGEH
-158 FKGYDALTSAG
+158 FSGYDALTAAG
-169 FDGRYNWDRAIL
+169 FDGRYNWDRTIL
-181 SFGLG
+181 SFGIG
-186 YYGVAAKDSRM
+186 YYGLAAKDSVM
-197 SRCLNAFDFKA
+197 SRSYNAFDFNA
-208 RVRSNNDAESY
+208 RVRSNNDSESY
-219 FYYDVAMKGRIA
+219 FLYDIGLRGRVANDGLDYKSFSFPDGVTV
-231 SDKMDLD
+231 DKQNENWVL
-238 KIPVRMYSG
+238 
-247 GLSGKWNILSPDRQ
+247 
-261 GESWFV
+261 
-267 LDGLAGTVLDSRRS
+267 LDGLVGPVVNNSRS
-281 ILVGFEGETASY
+281 ILVGFEAESASY
-293 GRFYDG
+293 SRFYDG
-299 NIGRVALVPSY
+299 NVGRVALIPSY

-352 AHISFAVG
+352 AHISFAAG

-444 GLFTAGGDLVPAL
+444 GFFNAEGDLVPSL
-457 AYSDYNL
+457 TYSDINL
-464 IYANAL
+464 IYANVL
-470 VGLRTGRVKIDADF
+470 LGWKSNRVKVDADF
-484 RYRGVSFP
+484 RYKGVSFP
-492 DNDALNLGFTL
+492 DKDAKNLGFAL
-503 PKYSGGVR
+503 PKYGGGLR
-511 ASYDISSRLYAG
+511 ATYDISSRLYAG
-523 INVEAASWRE
+523 VAVEASSWRE
-533 GKCRKASFAGLGG
+533 GKCASVAS
-546 DEDDLTPVSQVT
+546 EDILD
-558 VSEEIVKV
+558 V

-597 QTIQRNPLYAEK
+597 QAIQRNPFYAEK
-609 GLWVTAGVSLNL
+609 GPWVTAGVSLNL

>member
-93 GRKLYLKAGAGYTLH
+93 GRQLYLKAGAGYTLH

-126 VYASHKSYFGN
+126 VYASHRSYFGN

-143 ELKDDLYRLEKSGNG
+143 ELKDDRYRLEKSGNG

-186 YYGVAAKDSRM
+186 YYGLAAKDSVM
-197 SRCLNAFDFKA
+197 SRSYNAFDFNA
-208 RVRSNNDAESY
+208 RVRSNNDSESY
-219 FYYDVAMKGRIA
+219 FLYDVALRGRIA
-231 SDKMDLD
+231 NDNLDL
-238 KIPVRMYSG
+238 KPMMLR
-247 GLSGKWNILSPDRQ
+247 LSGDLWNEVTADRQ

-267 LDGLAGTVLDSRRS
+267 LDGLAGTVLGSRRS

-310 RFKSGRWNLNLGV
+310 RLQSGRWNLNLGV
-323 KLEFM
+323 KFEAM
-328 FRNDAD
+328 FRNDASD
-334 TLSFGKMGG
+334 TLAFRKMGG

-352 AHISFAVG
+352 VHVSFAA
-360 GNVALY
+360 GNGVALY

-378 SSQISEN
+378 SSQISRN

-393 VAPVY
+393 VPAN
-398 ELITPLVDN
+398 LDLMTSLVDN
-407 TVEKVNARI
+407 TVENLNAK
-416 GVRGS
+416 
-421 AASSF
+421 
-426 QFDVNG
+426 
-432 GVGLYGNALMES
+432 
-444 GLFTAGGDLVPAL
+444 LV
-457 AYSDYNL
+457 
-464 IYANAL
+464 
-470 VGLRTGRVKIDADF
+470 
-484 RYRGVSFP
+484 
-492 DNDALNLGFTL
+492 
-503 PKYSGGVR
+503 
-511 ASYDISSRLYAG
+511 
-523 INVEAASWRE
+523 
-533 GKCRKASFAGLGG
+533 
-546 DEDDLTPVSQVT
+546 
-558 VSEEIVKV
+558 
-566 RVPGYVDLGVN
+566 
-577 CGYKFNRK
+577 
-585 LEFWLESGNLLC
+585 
-597 QTIQRNPLYAEK
+597 
-609 GLWVTAGVSLNL
+609 

>member
-93 GRKLYLKAGAGYTLH
+93 GRQLYLKAGAGYTLH
-108 PRFEFVFSPEQS
+108 PQFEFVFSPEQS

-143 ELKDDLYRLEKSGNG
+143 ELQDGLYRMKKSGG
-158 FKGYDALTSAG
+158 KFGGYDALTSAG
-169 FDGRYNWDRAIL
+169 FDGRYNWDRTIL
-181 SFGLG
+181 SFGIG
-186 YYGVAAKDSRM
+186 YYGLAAKDSVM
-197 SRCLNAFDFKA
+197 SRSYNAFDFNA
-208 RVRSNNDAESY
+208 RVRSNNDSESY
-219 FYYDVAMKGRIA
+219 FLYDIGLRGRVANDGLDYKSFSFPDGVTV
-231 SDKMDLD
+231 DKQNENWVL
-238 KIPVRMYSG
+238 
-247 GLSGKWNILSPDRQ
+247 
-261 GESWFV
+261 
-267 LDGLAGTVLDSRRS
+267 LDGLVGPVVNNSRS
-281 ILVGFEGETASY
+281 ILVGFEAESASY
-293 GRFYDG
+293 SRFYDG
-299 NIGRVALVPSY
+299 NIGRVALIPSY

-523 INVEAASWRE
+523 INVEAASWRD
-533 GKCRKASFAGLGG
+533 GKCASVAS
-546 DEDDLTPVSQVT
+546 EDILD
-558 VSEEIVKV
+558 V
-566 RVPGYVDLGVN
+566 RVPGYVDLSVN

-585 LEFWLESGNLLC
+585 WTLWLESGNLLC
-597 QTIQRNPLYAEK
+597 QTIQRTPFYAEK
-609 GLWVTAGVSLNL
+609 GPWVTAGISLNL

>member
-186 YYGVAAKDSRM
+186 YYGLAAKDSVM
-197 SRCLNAFDFKA
+197 SRSYNAFDFNA
-208 RVRSNNDAESY
+208 RVRSNNDSESY
-219 FYYDVAMKGRIA
+219 FLYDVALRGRVA
-231 SDKMDLD
+231 NDNLDLKPMMLKLPGD
-238 KIPVRMYSG
+238 LWKEVTA
-247 GLSGKWNILSPDRQ
+247 DRQ
-261 GESWFV
+261 GEAWVV
-267 LDGLAGTVLDSRRS
+267 LDGLAGTVLGSRQS

-310 RFKSGRWNLNLGV
+310 RLQSGRWNLNLGV
-323 KLEFM
+323 KFEAM
-328 FRNDAD
+328 FRNDASD
-334 TLSFGKMGG
+334 ALAFRKMGG

-352 AHISFAVG
+352 VHVSFAA
-360 GNVALY
+360 GNGVALY

-378 SSQISEN
+378 SSQIAGTHHYNPLFLTPADHGLMTSMIDNSVEN
-385 HHLNPSFL
+385 L
-393 VAPVY
+393 
-398 ELITPLVDN
+398 
-407 TVEKVNARI
+407 NARI
-416 GVRGS
+416 GVKGTV
-421 AASSF
+421 SSLF
-426 QFDVNG
+426 RFDVNG
-432 GVGLYGNALMES
+432 GVGIYENLLMES
-444 GLFTAGGDLVPAL
+444 GRFVESSFFANAS
-457 AYSDYNL
+457 YSDANL
-464 IYANAL
+464 IFANVSL
-470 VGLRTGRVKIDADF
+470 GYQSERLDVEADL
-484 RYRGVSFP
+484 RYRSLSFP
-492 DNDALNLGFTL
+492 DKDADNLGFAL
-503 PKYSGGVR
+503 PNYSGDLR
-511 ASYDISSRLYAG
+511 MKYNINSRLYAG
-523 INVEAASWRE
+523 VSVSASSWRE
-533 GKCRKASFAGLGG
+533 GRCGRLAFKEHPDLVEDSFEYAF
-546 DEDDLTPVSQVT
+546 
-558 VSEEIVKV
+558 EEMVEARI
-566 RVPGYVDLGVN
+566 PGYVDFGLN

-585 LEFWLESGNLLC
+585 WTLWLESGNLLC
-597 QTIQRNPLYAEK
+597 QTIQRTPFYAEK
-609 GLWVTAGVSLNL
+609 GPWVTAGISLNL

>member
-1 MNMRKIYLVSAAM
+1 MRKIYLVSAAM

-53 DSLLRFDLDFDY
+53 DSLLRFELDFDY

-93 GRKLYLKAGAGYTLH
+93 GRQLYLKAGAGYTLH
-108 PRFEFVFSPEQS
+108 PQFEFVFSPEQS

-143 ELKDDLYRLEKSGNG
+143 ELQDGLYRMKKSGG
-158 FKGYDALTSAG
+158 KFGGYDALTSAG
-169 FDGRYNWDRAIL
+169 FDGRYNWDRTIL
-181 SFGLG
+181 SFGIG
-186 YYGVAAKDSRM
+186 YYGLAAKDSVM
-197 SRCLNAFDFKA
+197 SRSYNAFDFNA
-208 RVRSNNDAESY
+208 RVRSNNDSESY
-219 FYYDVAMKGRIA
+219 FLYDIGLRGRVANDGLDYKSFSFPDGVTV
-231 SDKMDLD
+231 DKQNENWVL
-238 KIPVRMYSG
+238 
-247 GLSGKWNILSPDRQ
+247 
-261 GESWFV
+261 
-267 LDGLAGTVLDSRRS
+267 LDGLVGPVVNNSRS
-281 ILVGFEGETASY
+281 ILVGFEAESASY
-293 GRFYDG
+293 SRFYDG
-299 NIGRVALVPSY
+299 NIGRVALIPSY

-352 AHISFAVG
+352 AHISFAAG

-444 GLFTAGGDLVPAL
+444 GLFTAGGDLVLAL

-523 INVEAASWRE
+523 INVEAASWRD
-533 GKCRKASFAGLGG
+533 GKCASVAS
-546 DEDDLTPVSQVT
+546 EDILD
-558 VSEEIVKV
+558 V

-597 QTIQRNPLYAEK
+597 QAIQRNPFYAEK
-609 GLWVTAGVSLNL
+609 GPWVTAGVSLNL